1 MTEGEDF
8 LLIHGRE
15 MLHGGATV
23 DSWGDHRIAMM
34 TAVAATRCENPVI
47 LTGAEAVNKSYPS
60 FWEEYARLG
69 GKVESGEETL

>member
-1 MTEGEDF
+1 
-8 LLIHGRE
+8 